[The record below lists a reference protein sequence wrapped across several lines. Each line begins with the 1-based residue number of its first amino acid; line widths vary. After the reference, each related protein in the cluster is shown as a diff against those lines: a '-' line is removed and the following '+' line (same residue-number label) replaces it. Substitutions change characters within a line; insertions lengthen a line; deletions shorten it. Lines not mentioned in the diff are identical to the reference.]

1 MTESNGNMDV
11 LSDDGWENILSWL
24 PKDVDEKMRE
34 TGAFTRSRKIK
45 KPTDL
50 LRIALAYP
58 VLRKSLPDLSR
69 WAAEQGIA
77 DMSFISIWERMQ
89 VMVDFLRW
97 LVGDMLSSFVVP
109 VESNMALAPVDA
121 TTFSLPGSNKR
132 DWLLHM
138 VWIQGQPVNIRLS
151 KARGKNTG
159 ESFKHLE
166 NVPQNVIYM
175 GDRAYGTPT
184 GLSNARENGRYY
196 IARFTWNNLPLFK
209 TKECTECVRP
219 EKKLSVM
226 KCGEILEF
234 TAWAKGKNTDPFPL
248 RIVVVRKDKQ
258 SAEKALR
265 QCIHESKRKGYTP
278 QKITLFM
285 SQFIVLAT
293 NLSETDVAKESI
305 AEAYRWRWQ
314 IEREFRRFKS
324 TTYIRKLV
332 NQKDSTV
339 EVYILASMVAW
350 LLSYKIAKQKS
361 FFPWG
366 YPLGKSCRMGYVKY

>member
-1 MTESNGNMDV
+1 MTESNGNIDV
-11 LSDDGWENILSWL
+11 LSDDGWEELLSWL

-34 TGAFTRSRKIK
+34 TGAFARSRKIK

-77 DMSFISIWERMQ
+77 DMSFIRERMQ

-184 GLSNARENGRYY
+184 GLANAEENGRYY
-196 IARFTWNNLPLFK
+196 IARCTWNNLPLFE
-209 TKECTECVRP
+209 TRECTECVGP
-219 EKKLSVM
+219 EKKLSGM

-248 RIVVVRKDKQ
+248 RIVVVRKDKK

-265 QCIHESKRKGYTP
+265 QSIHESKRKGYTP
-278 QKITLFM
+278 KKITLFM
-285 SQFIVLAT
+285 AQFIVLAT

>member
-1 MTESNGNMDV
+1 MTESNGNIDV

-69 WAAEQGIA
+69 WAAEKGIA
-77 DMSFISIWERMQ
+77 DVSFISIWERMQ

-121 TTFSLPGSNKR
+121 TTFSLPGSTKR

-151 KARGKNTG
+151 KAKGANTG

-166 NVPQNVIYM
+166 NVPQNVVFI

-184 GLSNARENGRYY
+184 GLSDARENGRKY
-196 IARFTWNNLPLFK
+196 IARFAWNNLPLF
-209 TKECTECVRP
+209 EAADCTAHVIP
-219 EKKLSVM
+219 QQKLSRM

-234 TAWAKGKNTDPFPL
+234 NAWVKGKKTDAFPV
-248 RIVVVRKDKQ
+248 RIVVLKKDKI

-278 QKITLFM
+278 QKITMFM

-293 NLSETDVAKESI
+293 NLSEKDVAQESI

>member
-1 MTESNGNMDV
+1 MTESNGNIDV

-166 NVPQNVIYM
+166 NVSQNVIYM
-175 GDRAYGTPT
+175 GDRAYGTPP
-184 GLSNARENGRYY
+184 GLAHAIINGMLF
-196 IARFTWNNLPLFK
+196 IARITWNNLPLFE
-209 TKECTECVRP
+209 TGECKECIQP
-219 EKKLSVM
+219 EKKLSGM
-226 KCGEILEF
+226 KCGEIQEF

-265 QCIHESKRKGYTP
+265 QSTYESRRKGHTP
-278 QKITLFM
+278 KKITLFM
-285 SQFIVLAT
+285 AQFIVLAS
-293 NLSETDVAKESI
+293 NLSETDVTKESI
-305 AEAYRWRWQ
+305 TEAYRWRWQ

-324 TTYIRKLV
+324 TTYIRKLI
-332 NQKDSTV
+332 NQKDNTV
-339 EVYILASMVAW
+339 EVYILASLVAW

-366 YPLGKSCRMGYVKY
+366 YPLSESY

>member
-1 MTESNGNMDV
+1 MTESNGNIDV

-138 VWIQGQPVNIRLS
+138 VWIQGQPVS
-151 KARGKNTG
+151 
-159 ESFKHLE
+159 E
-166 NVPQNVIYM
+166 N
-175 GDRAYGTPT
+175 
-184 GLSNARENGRYY
+184 
-196 IARFTWNNLPLFK
+196 W
-209 TKECTECVRP
+209 
-219 EKKLSVM
+219 
-226 KCGEILEF
+226 
-234 TAWAKGKNTDPFPL
+234 
-248 RIVVVRKDKQ
+248 
-258 SAEKALR
+258 
-265 QCIHESKRKGYTP
+265 
-278 QKITLFM
+278 
-285 SQFIVLAT
+285 
-293 NLSETDVAKESI
+293 
-305 AEAYRWRWQ
+305 
-314 IEREFRRFKS
+314 
-324 TTYIRKLV
+324 
-332 NQKDSTV
+332 
-339 EVYILASMVAW
+339 
-350 LLSYKIAKQKS
+350 
-361 FFPWG
+361 
-366 YPLGKSCRMGYVKY
+366 

>member
-1 MTESNGNMDV
+1 MTESNGNIDV
-11 LSDDGWENILSWL
+11 LSEDGWVNILSWL
-24 PKDVDEKMRE
+24 PEGIDEKMRE
-34 TGAFTRSRKIK
+34 TGAFTRSRKIT

-50 LRIALAYP
+50 LRITLAYP

-138 VWIQGQPVNIRLS
+138 VWVQGQPVNIRLT

-175 GDRAYGTPT
+175 GDRAYGTPA
-184 GLSNARENGRYY
+184 GLSHAGENGWHY
-196 IARFTWNNLPLFK
+196 ITRFTWNNLPLFE
-209 TKECTECVRP
+209 TRECTESVQP
-219 EKKLSVM
+219 ETKFKVM

-248 RIVVVRKDKQ
+248 RIVVVRKDKE

-265 QCIHESKRKGYTP
+265 HCIHESKRKGHTP
-278 QKITLFM
+278 KKITLFM

-293 NLSETDVAKESI
+293 NLSETDVAKERI

-366 YPLGKSCRMGYVKY
+366 YPLGKSRRMGYVKY